1 MRAAAAPSAT
11 SLSSP
16 PSWGVPKKARPVLI
30 ASKPNESIR
39 TLTEEEAAYVDLW
52 IILYFGLL

>member
-11 SLSSP
+11 RLSSP

-30 ASKPNESIR
+30 ASKFDESIR
-39 TLTEEEAAYVDLW
+39 ILTEEEETYVDVW
-52 IILYFGLL
+52 IVL